1 MSLFGEY
8 GSPPVQDDWRRELLA
23 LRRAHSGARELAA
36 APGRRLRPV
45 PDSLVLLVLAD
56 DLIWAS
62 RLAAA
67 AHRVGATV
75 RRASTLPEDLP
86 AGGSALVDLGGHRYD
101 AIESVARLSRSGINV
116 AGVCNHEDVALR
128 RRALDAGAS
137 QVWSYNRFHREGP
150 RLLERWLGLAVA
162 S

>member
-1 MSLFGEY
+1 M
-8 GSPPVQDDWRRELLA
+8 
-23 LRRAHSGARELAA
+23 
-36 APGRRLRPV
+36 
-45 PDSLVLLVLAD
+45 PDSPTVLVIAD

-67 AHRVGATV
+67 AERVGATV
-75 RRASTLPEDLP
+75 RRASVVP
-86 AGGSALVDLGGHRYD
+86 AELARGGSALIDLGGRRYD
-101 AIESVARLSRSGINV
+101 AIESVARLSRSGVDV

-137 QVWSYNRFHREGP
+137 HVWSYNRFHREGP
-150 RLLERWLGLAVA
+150 RLLERWLGAAIA